1 MVTREQLV
9 IRKHAAEHMASDAIS
24 VDDVLDVLNT
34 GTVVREYPDDT
45 PFPSSLML
53 GFPTTANPVHVVSA
67 IDPTLNLVYI
77 ITAYRP
83 DPALWQE
90 GFTRR
95 KR

>member
-1 MVTREQLV
+1 M

-24 VDDVLDVLNT
+24 VGDVLAVLNT
-34 GTVVREYPDDT
+34 GTVVREYPEDA
-45 PFPSSLML
+45 PFPSRLML

-67 IDPTLNLVYI
+67 VDPTANLVYI

-83 DPALWQE
+83 DPALWDE